1 MIKGEKF
8 IRVKI
13 LKPEYNKLK
22 KIENKVESTKVY
34 KRIQAFK
41 LIHKKWKYSAIAE
54 FLSISKETMS
64 GWINIY
70 KRKGVDELLKLHYKG
85 GQPRLNKKQLIELK
99 EKAAQGSF
107 NFAKDVRH
115 YIEKNFGI
123 KYNLKHIQLLSK
135 KNFVYPLRKQ
145 EKFLENL
152 LA

>member
-1 MIKGEKF
+1 MIRGKKF

-22 KIENKVESTKVY
+22 KIENEIESTKVY

-70 KRKGVDELLKLHYKG
+70 KRGGVDELLKLHYKG
-85 GQPRLNKKQLIELK
+85 GQPRLNKKQIKNIK

-107 NFAKDVRH
+107 TFAKDVQH
-115 YIEKNFGI
+115 YIKKNFGI
-123 KYNLKHIQLLSK
+123 KYNLKHVQLLSK
-135 KNFVYPLRKQ
+135 KNFVYPLKKQ
-145 EKFLENL
+145 KKSLEIRQV
-152 LA
+152 